1 MILERNKKIKTAVL
15 LTCHN
20 RKDKTLK
27 CLNALFDATLPS
39 NYEIEVFLVD
49 DGSLDGTG
57 DDVKTQFPQANVIQG
72 TGNLFWNRG
81 MNLAWK
87 KATEKS
93 RFDFYLWLNDDV
105 VLQKNAIKIL
115 MKNFRNIGNPES
127 IIVGACRSGTG
138 ETTYSGYISLTKKRI
153 LKPSGELQ
161 LCEYFNGNVVLIP
174 EQVFKRV
181 GFLDP
186 YYHHDQGDFDYG
198 LRAKKMGIHS
208 FVSSGFVG
216 MCERHSELPRWCN
229 PKYPFRT
236 RWKNFISPLGGRPK
250 STLVFQRKYIGL
262 APALFHYF
270 TIHLRLLFPKIWKQT
285 N

>member
-1 MILERNKKIKTAVL
+1 MVSNKKLKIAVL

-27 CLNALFDATLPS
+27 CLNTLFDATLPS
-39 NYEIEVFLVD
+39 NYKFEVFLVD
-49 DGSLDGTG
+49 DGSHDGTG
-57 DDVKTQFPQANVIQG
+57 DAVKTQFPQVNVIQG

-87 KATEKS
+87 TATEKS

-105 VLQKNAIKIL
+105 VLQRNAIKIL
-115 MKNFRNIGNPES
+115 LKNFRDTANPDT
-127 IIVGACRSGTG
+127 IIVGACRSVTG
-138 ETTYSGYISLTKKRI
+138 ETTYSGYISLTKKKI
-153 LKPSGELQ
+153 LKPTGEIQ

-174 EQVFKRV
+174 EQVFKHA

-186 YYHHDQGDFDYG
+186 YYHHAQGDFDYG
-198 LRAKKMGIHS
+198 LRAKKMGIYS
-208 FVSSGFVG
+208 FVSSDYVG
-216 MCERHSELPRWCN
+216 TCERHSELPRWCN
-229 PKYPFRT
+229 PKYPLKT
-236 RWKNFISPLGGRPK
+236 RWKSFKSPLGGRPK
-250 STLVFQRKYIGL
+250 ATLVFQRKYIGL

-285 N
+285 Q